1 MKILVTGFDPFG
13 GETVNPAYEAVKMLP
28 EQIAGAEIIKLE
40 IPTVFSK
47 SSVAVEEG
55 IQKYNP
61 DIVINVGQ
69 AGGRSHITIE
79 QVAINLADARIPDNA
94 GEQPLNEAL
103 QPDGDTAY
111 FATVPIRAMVKHV
124 QEHVLPCSI
133 SYTAGTYV
141 CTCVMYNVLY
151 MTQKKYPN
159 IKAGFI
165 HVPFATS
172 QLIGKPATT
181 PGMSLDEIEKS
192 LEYAIE
198 AVVLG
203 VEEEGIVTGQ
213 TH

>member
-79 QVAINLADARIPDNA
+79 EVAMNLADARIPDNA
-94 GEQPLNEAL
+94 GE
-103 QPDGDTAY
+103 
-111 FATVPIRAMVKHV
+111 
-124 QEHVLPCSI
+124 
-133 SYTAGTYV
+133 
-141 CTCVMYNVLY
+141 
-151 MTQKKYPN
+151 
-159 IKAGFI
+159 
-165 HVPFATS
+165 
-172 QLIGKPATT
+172 
-181 PGMSLDEIEKS
+181 
-192 LEYAIE
+192 
-198 AVVLG
+198 
-203 VEEEGIVTGQ
+203 
-213 TH
+213 

>member
-124 QEHVLPCSI
+124 QEHGLPCSI

-141 CTCVMYNVLY
+141 CNCVMYNVLY

-203 VEEEGIVTGQ
+203 VEKEGIVTGQ

>member
-124 QEHVLPCSI
+124 QEHGLPCSI

-141 CTCVMYNVLY
+141 CNCLMYNVLY